1 MNLAL
6 AKKKMPQ
13 TREEMLEQTIEDI
26 RGKFGQGSIMR
37 LGDNARANVE
47 VIPSGILP
55 LNIALGIGGYL
66 VRNAPPPLL
75 PLRLLRDLLLRDNF
89 LTAVAIVLGFL
100 IIVGMVWIVRKRNFD
115 SG

>member
-1 MNLAL
+1 
-6 AKKKMPQ
+6 MPQ

-55 LNIALGIGGYL
+55 LNIALGVGGYPKGRI
-66 VRNAPPPLL
+66 VEIFGEGEEG
-75 PLRLLRDLLLRDNF
+75 DNPEG
-89 LTAVAIVLGFL
+89 TEDGS
-100 IIVGMVWIVRKRNFD
+100 GKSVRKIGRA
-115 SG
+115 SCRERV

>member
-47 VIPSGILP
+47 VIPSGI
-55 LNIALGIGGYL
+55 
-66 VRNAPPPLL
+66 
-75 PLRLLRDLLLRDNF
+75 
-89 LTAVAIVLGFL
+89 AVD
-100 IIVGMVWIVRKRNFD
+100 RK
-115 SG
+115 SVV